1 MRPAPAVTWLDRGVC
16 PPEVRLPVA
25 EPVSAATKGHAVI
38 TIGIDPHKRS
48 LTAAAL
54 DPHSRLLG
62 QLRLPATNQAAV
74 QLLAWAEQWP
84 ERRWAVEG
92 ASGLGRGI
100 AQLLVAAGE
109 PVVDVPAKLAARARL
124 LGTSSARKSDLAD
137 ACSVAAAAIH
147 HRRLRPVTRE
157 DQTVIFRLL
166 SDRRDDLVAERTRT
180 LSRLHVLLA
189 DLQPGGATREL
200 SATRAAALLRKTHP
214 ITPVDAQRKRI
225 AHQLLADVRRL
236 DRQIK
241 TASQAIRT
249 AVREHGTTL
258 TQLYGVGPVLAAKLL
273 GHAGDITRFPSRDHF
288 ASYTGTAP
296 VEASSGDVRRHRL
309 NRGGNRQLNTALHM
323 IAVCQIRDPSPGQAY
338 YRRKVAQAKT
348 PEEARRSL
356 KRHLANVVYSHLVTD
371 HRHRTRAC

>member
-1 MRPAPAVTWLDRGVC
+1 L
-16 PPEVRLPVA
+16 
-25 EPVSAATKGHAVI
+25 I

-54 DPHSRLLG
+54 DSNSKLLG
-62 QLRLPATNQAAV
+62 QLRLPASREAGR
-74 QLLAWAEQWP
+74 QLLAWAAVWP
-84 ERRWAVEG
+84 ERCWAVEG
-92 ASGLGRGI
+92 ASGLGRPI

-109 PVVDVPAKLAARARL
+109 QVLDVPAKLAARARL
-124 LGTSSARKSDLAD
+124 LGTSSARKTDLAD

-147 HRRLRPVTRE
+147 HRRLRSVVLE
-157 DQTVIFRLL
+157 DQTAILRLL
-166 SDRRDDLVAERTRT
+166 SDRRDDLVAERTRI

-189 DLQPGGATREL
+189 DLQPGGAKREL
-200 SATRAAALLRKTHP
+200 SATQASVVLRQVR
-214 ITPVDAQRKRI
+214 PVTAVDIQRKRI

-236 DRQIK
+236 DRQVK

-249 AVREHGTTL
+249 AVGEHGTTL
-258 TQLYGVGPVLAAKLL
+258 TEVFGVGPVLAAKLL

-296 VEASSGDVRRHRL
+296 IEASSGDVRRHRL
-309 NRGGNRQLNTALHM
+309 NRAGNRQLNTALHL

-338 YRRKVAQAKT
+338 YRRKLVEAKT

-356 KRHLANVVYSHLVTD
+356 KRQLANIIYGHLLAD
-371 HRHRTRAC
+371 HRCRLRAC

>member
-1 MRPAPAVTWLDRGVC
+1 
-16 PPEVRLPVA
+16 
-25 EPVSAATKGHAVI
+25 VI

-54 DPHSRLLG
+54 DPHSRLLAE
-62 QLRLPATNQAAV
+62 LRLPATSQAGR

-92 ASGLGRGI
+92 AGGLGRGV
-100 AQLLVAAGE
+100 AQLLVGAGE
-109 PVVDVPAKLAARARL
+109 SVLDVPAKLAARARL
-124 LGTSSARKSDLAD
+124 LSTSSARKTDLAD
-137 ACSVAAAAIH
+137 ACSVAAAAPH
-147 HRRLRPVTRE
+147 HRRLRPVALE

-189 DLQPGGATREL
+189 DLHPGGANREL
-200 SATRAAALLRKTHP
+200 TATRAAALLRQLRP
-214 ITPVDAQRKRI
+214 ITAVDVERKRI
-225 AHQLLADVRRL
+225 ARELLADVRRL
-236 DRQIK
+236 DRQVK
-241 TASQAIRT
+241 TASQAIGQ

-258 TQLYGVGPVLAAKLL
+258 TEVFGVGPVLAAKLL
-273 GHAGDITRFPSRDHF
+273 GHAGDVTRFPDRDHF

-309 NRGGNRQLNTALHM
+309 NRAGNRQLNTALHL

-338 YRRKVAQAKT
+338 YRRKLVEAKT

-356 KRHLANVVYSHLVTD
+356 KRHLANVVYSHLLAD
-371 HRHRTRAC
+371 HRCRTRAC

>member
-1 MRPAPAVTWLDRGVC
+1 
-16 PPEVRLPVA
+16 
-25 EPVSAATKGHAVI
+25 VI

-62 QLRLPATNQAAV
+62 QQRLAATSQAGR

-84 ERRWAVEG
+84 QRRWAVEG
-92 ASGLGRGI
+92 ANGLGRGI

-109 PVVDVPAKLAARARL
+109 PVLDVPAKLAARARL
-124 LGTSSARKSDLAD
+124 LGTSSARKTDLAD
-137 ACSVAAAAIH
+137 AASVAAAAMH
-147 HRRLRPVTRE
+147 HRRLRPVALE
-157 DQTVIFRLL
+157 DQTVVLRLL

-180 LSRLHVLLA
+180 VSRLHVLLA
-189 DLQPGGATREL
+189 DLHPGGAKREL
-200 SATRAAALLRKTHP
+200 TATRAAALLRQVHP
-214 ITPVDAQRKRI
+214 ITVVDVERKRI
-225 AHQLLADVRRL
+225 ARDLLADVRRL
-236 DRQIK
+236 DRQVK

-249 AVREHGTTL
+249 AVGEHGTTL
-258 TQLYGVGPVLAAKLL
+258 TQVFGVGPVLAAKLL
-273 GHAGDITRFPSRDHF
+273 GHAGEVTRFPDRDHF

-309 NRGGNRQLNTALHM
+309 NRGGNRHLNTALHL

-338 YRRKVAQAKT
+338 YRRKLTQAKT

-356 KRHLANVVYSHLVTD
+356 KRHLSNVIYSHLVTD
-371 HRHRTRAC
+371 HRHRTRGC

>member
-1 MRPAPAVTWLDRGVC
+1 
-16 PPEVRLPVA
+16 
-25 EPVSAATKGHAVI
+25 VI

-54 DPHSRLLG
+54 DLHSRPLG
-62 QLRLPATNQAAV
+62 QLRVSASSQAAT
-74 QLLAWAEQWP
+74 QLLAWARQWP
-84 ERRWAVEG
+84 RRRWAVEG

-109 PVVDVPAKLAARARL
+109 PVLDVPAKLAARARL
-124 LGTSSARKSDLAD
+124 LSTSSARKTDLAD

-147 HRRLRPVTRE
+147 HRRLRPVALE
-157 DQTVIFRLL
+157 DHTVIFRLL
-166 SDRRDDLVAERTRT
+166 SDRRDDLVAERTRI
-180 LSRLHVLLA
+180 LSRLHVLLS
-189 DLQPGGATREL
+189 DLQPGGAAREL
-200 SATRAAALLRKTHP
+200 SATRAAALLRQIRPLTA
-214 ITPVDAQRKRI
+214 VDVERKRI

-236 DRQIK
+236 DRQVK
-241 TASQAIRT
+241 TASQAIRQ

-258 TQLYGVGPVLAAKLL
+258 TQVYGVGPVLAAKLL
-273 GHAGDITRFPSRDHF
+273 GQVGDITRFPDRDHF

-309 NRGGNRQLNTALHM
+309 NRGGNRQLNTALHL
-323 IAVCQIRDPSPGQAY
+323 IAVCQIRDPSPGQAFY
-338 YRRKVAQAKT
+338 QRKLAEAKT

>member
-1 MRPAPAVTWLDRGVC
+1 L
-16 PPEVRLPVA
+16 
-25 EPVSAATKGHAVI
+25 I

-48 LTAAAL
+48 LTAVAL

-62 QLRLPATNQAAV
+62 QLHLPVTSQAGR

-92 ASGLGRGI
+92 ASGLGRPI

-109 PVVDVPAKLAARARL
+109 QVLDVPAKLAARARL
-124 LGTSSARKSDLAD
+124 LGTSSARKTDLAD
-137 ACSVAAAAIH
+137 ACSAAAAAIH
-147 HRRLRPVTRE
+147 HRRLRPVALE
-157 DQTVIFRLL
+157 DETVVLRLL

-180 LSRLHVLLA
+180 LSRLHVLLS
-189 DLQPGGATREL
+189 DLHPGGANREL
-200 SATRAAALLRKTHP
+200 TATRAAALLRQLRP
-214 ITPVDAQRKRI
+214 ITAVDVERKRI
-225 AHQLLADVRRL
+225 ARELLADVRRL
-236 DRQIK
+236 DRQVK
-241 TASQAIRT
+241 TAGQAIGQ

-258 TQLYGVGPVLAAKLL
+258 TEVFGVGPVLAAKLL

-309 NRGGNRQLNTALHM
+309 NRGGNRQLNTALHL
-323 IAVCQIRDPSPGQAY
+323 IAVCQIRDPSPGKAFYQ
-338 YRRKVAQAKT
+338 RKLVEAKT

-356 KRHLANVVYSHLVTD
+356 KRHLANVVYSHLLAD
-371 HRHRTRAC
+371 HRHRTSTC

>member
-1 MRPAPAVTWLDRGVC
+1 
-16 PPEVRLPVA
+16 
-25 EPVSAATKGHAVI
+25 VI

-54 DPHSRLLG
+54 DSHSRLLG
-62 QLRLPATNQAAV
+62 QLRLAATSQAGR
-74 QLLAWAEQWP
+74 QLLGWAVSNGWS

-100 AQLLVAAGE
+100 AQQLVAAGE

-124 LGTSSARKSDLAD
+124 LSTSSARKSDLAD
-137 ACSVAAAAIH
+137 ACSVAAAALH
-147 HRRLRPVTRE
+147 HRRLRPVVLE
-157 DQTVIFRLL
+157 DQTVVLGLL

-189 DLQPGGATREL
+189 DLQPGGAAREL
-200 SATRAAALLRKTHP
+200 SAARAAALLRRVHP
-214 ITPVDAQRKRI
+214 ITIVDVERKRI

-236 DRQIK
+236 DRQVKI
-241 TASQAIRT
+241 ASQAIRQ
-249 AVREHGTTL
+249 AIRDHGTTL
-258 TQLYGVGPVLAAKLL
+258 TQVYGVGPVLAAKLV
-273 GHAGDITRFPSRDHF
+273 GHAGDITRFPDRDHF

-309 NRGGNRQLNTALHM
+309 NRGGNRQLNTALHL
-323 IAVCQIRDPSPGQAY
+323 IAVCQIRDPSPGQVY
-338 YRRKVAQAKT
+338 YRRKLDQAKT

-356 KRHLANVVYSHLVTD
+356 KRHLANVVYRHLVAD
-371 HRHRTRAC
+371 HRHRTRGC